1 MLVKKPPKIVVFGT
15 KSLSEFLNSKIPVQ
29 FGNFAGETKP
39 GDYALSL
46 SLSLTHTHMTLAKM

>member
-1 MLVKKPPKIVVFGT
+1 MLVKKPPKIVVFAT

-29 FGNFAGETKP
+29 FGNFAGKTKP

-46 SLSLTHTHMTLAKM
+46 SLT